1 MTAELKRKH
10 EAEQGDEADRRD
22 ETERREEEAELDKAL
37 RDSFPASDPPA
48 IVQPTPSPE
57 ADDKPKGKTRR
68 APR

>member
-10 EAEQGDEADRRD
+10 EGHDEAQRQ
-22 ETERREEEAELDKAL
+22 EEEKELDRAL

-57 ADDKPKGKTRR
+57 ADDKPKGKSRR
-68 APR
+68 GSR

>member
-10 EAEQGDEADRRD
+10 EGHDEA
-22 ETERREEEAELDKAL
+22 ERQEEEKELDRAL

-68 APR
+68 AAR

>member
-10 EAEQGDEADRRD
+10 EGHDEAQRQ
-22 ETERREEEAELDKAL
+22 EEEKELDRAL

-68 APR
+68 AAR